1 MKLKDVRVSKT
12 FAFLDF
18 QCPKRFAHVDLSE
31 GSMDLLLTDGDHDIL
46 LRPELWPL
54 DAEFWDANYY
64 VTLEKTEVRDN
75 AFFITI
81 KMLAKQW
88 QKGPYP
94 EIYSQVKAGKAK
106 WVLDKGVRDWT
117 LRRLPAFFEAIDQ

>member
-1 MKLKDVRVSKT
+1 MKLKDIRVDNY

-18 QCPKRFAHVDLSE
+18 QCPKNFAYVDMSE
-31 GSMDLLLTDGDHDIL
+31 RSMDLLLTDGSHDIL
-46 LRPELWPL
+46 LHPEEWPL
-54 DAEFWDANYY
+54 DAEFNDAKYY
-64 VTLEKTEVRDN
+64 VTLENGSTRQC
-75 AFFITI
+75 FLYHH

-88 QKGPYP
+88 QQGPYP
-94 EIYSQVKAGKAK
+94 AIYSQVKSGKAQ